1 MTDVGQPEKCAECG
15 AAIGRH
21 ESPYL
26 FNEKNVCGNCYQ
38 RLAGQVDVSSADT
51 VVLPKS
57 KEQIARRTDTLP
69 FAVLSQW
76 RPDHPAYQRLKQRER
91 QRHKRRVVGAFAGM
105 AAMAGMLAAI
115 VGGGSGNTAALAIG
129 GIVMVVG
136 LIVVFVALW

>member
-1 MTDVGQPEKCAECG
+1 MSEVAQPEKCAECG

-26 FNEKNVCGNCYQ
+26 FNDKNVCAGCYQ
-38 RLAGQVDVSSADT
+38 RLAGQGDVSSADT

-76 RPDHPAYQRLKQRER
+76 RPDHPAYQRLKRRERER
-91 QRHKRRVVGAFAGM
+91 QTRRAVGAVAGIL
-105 AAMAGMLAAI
+105 AMAGMLTAI
-115 VGGGSGNTAALAIG
+115 VGGGQGNHAVLAAGAIG
-129 GIVMVVG
+129 MVVG

>member
-1 MTDVGQPEKCAECG
+1 MSEAGQPEKCAECG

-26 FNEKNVCGNCYQ
+26 FNDRTVCGNCYQ
-38 RLAGQVDVSSADT
+38 RLAGQADVSSADT

-57 KEQIARRTDTLP
+57 REQIARRNDTLP

-76 RPDHPAYQRLKQRER
+76 RPDHPTYQRLKQRER
-91 QRHKRRVVGAFAGM
+91 ARRKRRALAAAAGVFAM
-105 AAMAGMLAAI
+105 FGMLVALI
-115 VGGGSGNTAALAIG
+115 GGGAGNGAALAVG
-129 GIVMVVG
+129 AVVMLIS